1 MSLPLATQ
9 ILSFENFGSLEA
21 HLRMLKSKYND
32 MIKKYEETLGYILRD
47 TRAVSPKTQKVQE
60 KWALDMQ
67 RAMASSA
74 KAANAKVATKKEEKK
89 PSSKMFGKGKDKD
102 SEKKEAEN
110 SLEWIALDPM
120 SIFVGPKNRGLAE
133 IYFDTINVLRENINK
148 INLALSICSTLK
160 AKAASAGSASLI
172 VSFVNDIPTKV
183 LLKSADDGGAKKY
196 TMAFSFAV
204 PNAQTMSLK

>member
-1 MSLPLATQ
+1 MATQ

-60 KWALDMQ
+60 KWAQDMQ

-74 KAANAKVATKKEEKK
+74 KATAGKVAAKKEEKK
-89 PSSKMFGKGKDKD
+89 SPPKMFGKGKGKD
-102 SEKKEAEN
+102 SEKENEN

-120 SIFVGPKNRGLAE
+120 SIFVGPKNKGLAE
-133 IYFDTINVLRENINK
+133 IYFDTINVLRENISK

-183 LLKSADDGGAKKY
+183 LLKSADDGKDKKY

-204 PNAQTMSLK
+204 PSAQKMSR

>member
-1 MSLPLATQ
+1 MSLPVATQ

-21 HLRMLKSKYND
+21 HLRMLKSRYND

-47 TRAVSPKTQKVQE
+47 TKPASAKTQKVQE

-74 KAANAKVATKKEEKK
+74 KAANSKVAAKKEEKK
-89 PSSKMFGKGKDKD
+89 PSPKMFGKGKDKD
-102 SEKKEAEN
+102 GEKQES
-110 SLEWIALDPM
+110 SLEWISLDPM
-120 SIFVGPKNRGLAE
+120 SVFVGPKNKGLAE
-133 IYFDTINVLRENINK
+133 IYFDTVNVLRDNVNK

-196 TMAFSFAV
+196 AMAFSFAV
-204 PNAQTMSLK
+204 PSAQTMSLKQ